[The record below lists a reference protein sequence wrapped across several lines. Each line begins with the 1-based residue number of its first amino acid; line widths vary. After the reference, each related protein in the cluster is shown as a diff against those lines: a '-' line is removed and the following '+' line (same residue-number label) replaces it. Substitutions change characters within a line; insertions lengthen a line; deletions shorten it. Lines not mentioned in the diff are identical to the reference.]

1 MRHLKHY
8 DDVAWLGFNSI
19 AKDASSTLRGYAAWL
34 SGCRETH
41 HEPIFANVISEAAVV
56 SLISLTD
63 AKFLCR

>member
-19 AKDASSTLRGYAAWL
+19 AKDATLGP
-34 SGCRETH
+34 ET
-41 HEPIFANVISEAAVV
+41 VRAVV